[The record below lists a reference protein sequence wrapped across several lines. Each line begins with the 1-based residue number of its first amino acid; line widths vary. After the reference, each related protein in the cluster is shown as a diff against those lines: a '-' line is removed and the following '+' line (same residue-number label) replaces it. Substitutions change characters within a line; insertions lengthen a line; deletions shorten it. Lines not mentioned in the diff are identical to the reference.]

1 MALDFYHGHGS
12 PFSWRVWLALE
23 QLAVP
28 YNLKVLSFQDNDT
41 TKPEFVA
48 INPRHQVPTRS

>member
-23 QLAVP
+23 SKAVDP
-28 YNLKVLSFQDNDT
+28 RLRVLSFAAGSCFDKT
-41 TKPEFVA
+41 YPLHW
-48 INPRHQVPTRS
+48 R